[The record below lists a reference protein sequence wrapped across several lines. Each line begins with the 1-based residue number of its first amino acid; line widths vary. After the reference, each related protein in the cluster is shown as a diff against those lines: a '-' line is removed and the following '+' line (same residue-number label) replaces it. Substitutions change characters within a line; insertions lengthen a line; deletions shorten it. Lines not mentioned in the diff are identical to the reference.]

1 MNRICDNA
9 KTLISKFGQDV
20 KVQCTSEKTIK
31 TKAFIQPLR
40 SDYQS
45 PLYGDYLEETKTEQ
59 YLYIGLPNVKLNSYA
74 STAVIT
80 AGLKNYSVKKVE
92 YVYLSG
98 EVIYERAVLEEK
110 T

>member
-1 MNRICDNA
+1 MNKICDNA

-45 PLYGDYLEETKTEQ
+45 PLYGDYLEETNRAIFIHRPTECEIKQ
-59 YLYIGLPNVKLNSYA
+59 LCFHSGDNS
-74 STAVIT
+74 
-80 AGLKNYSVKKVE
+80 
-92 YVYLSG
+92 
-98 EVIYERAVLEEK
+98 RP
-110 T
+110 